1 MDPRELCQVKRSNLK
16 MLYDLVMILKF
27 VFPQSLYAK
36 DFPGGMVDRNPPANA
51 RGMGLIPG
59 PERCVSLYVEEQLK
73 PVCHSY

>member
-1 MDPRELCQVKRSNLK
+1 

-59 PERCVSLYVEEQLK
+59 PERFHMPK
-73 PVCHSY
+73 GK